1 MATNHTDGDAPTDEQ
16 IDELPSSYPM
26 EPLGAATGI
35 HGVDGDTCRRLRERY
50 ERVTEAA
57 VERRPDHEPPTFEL
71 FVDNYT
77 DTEYHVLAGVD
88 VTDDSVLEIDVNEL
102 DELALVMSGE
112 EINRFCGSMDELGER
127 LADVLDEHLDVR
139 YLFEDEP

>member
-1 MATNHTDGDAPTDEQ
+1 VRPWAFPNLVLGLGRPAVLSPSNPVIGESAGTRPAPA
-16 IDELPSSYPM
+16 
-26 EPLGAATGI
+26 GG
-35 HGVDGDTCRRLRERY
+35 
-50 ERVTEAA
+50 
-57 VERRPDHEPPTFEL
+57 RPDHEPPTFEL

-112 EINRFCGSMDELGER
+112 EIDGFCGSMDELGER

-139 YLFEDEP
+139 YLFGDEP